1 MVVKK
6 DITKQYL
13 KSSIQFSHSIIES
26 NKKLIPYLLN
36 KKNELCIF
44 DLVKASNFLKLAG
57 NILQKKAEKGH
68 KFLFVGTD
76 KFTSDLLVKEAKRTK
91 NYYINFRWLGGMI
104 TNWETLQLQINSLNV
119 LEKVNIKLMS
129 NNLNKKK
136 ISLIKKKIKKLNNF
150 FGGVKSMKTFPQCV
164 IFINNENHISAI
176 RECLKLGITT
186 IAIIDSN
193 CNYDLIPYPI
203 LANTY
208 STLSIKYLINYLGQR
223 ILNGYTNRK
232 IIKN

>member
-1 MVVKK
+1 MVIKK
-6 DITKQYL
+6 NITKEYL
-13 KSSIQFSHSIIES
+13 KSSIQFGHSIIES
-26 NKKLIPYLLN
+26 NQKLIPYLLN
-36 KKNELCIF
+36 KSNEFCTF
-44 DLVKASNFLKLAG
+44 DLVKTSNFLRLAG

-76 KFTSDLLVKEAKRTK
+76 KFTADLLVKVAEQTK
-91 NYYINFRWLGGMI
+91 NYYVNFRWLGGMI
-104 TNWETLQLQINSLNV
+104 TNWETLQMQINSLNI

-150 FGGVKSMKTFPQCV
+150 FGGVKNMKTFPQCV
-164 IFINNENHISAI
+164 IFINTEHHISAI
-176 RECLKLGITT
+176 KECLNLGIPT

-193 CNYDLIPYPI
+193 CNYDLIQYPI
-203 LANTY
+203 FANTF
-208 STLSIKYLINYLGQR
+208 STLSIKFLINYLGQK

-232 IIKN
+232 IIEN